1 MAAGAADLDGYG
13 TPRRRSLAWGSR
25 SLRMGSE
32 LHILALLPVLS
43 LLAVQARCKG
53 GGVRGHTPAAIK
65 PLLPWLSLRE
75 GLTPSNCKPKQTF
88 VSLSNTPVCSFGRSK
103 KSKEYR
109 GCWSD
114 RGWCLVQGLAMRS
127 LIHTQCLCSHKGS
140 QGVWTGHSS
149 TAPFVLRSRA
159 VPAAHQ
165 ALLCL
170 PFTSCSP
177 SPLSLC
183 ELPCEVCLTSSW

>member
-1 MAAGAADLDGYG
+1 MAAGAADLNGYG

-65 PLLPWLSLRE
+65 PLLPRLSLRE
-75 GLTPSNCKPKQTF
+75 GLTPSNRKPKQTF
-88 VSLSNTPVCSFGRSK
+88 ASLSNTPVCSFGRSK

-109 GCWSD
+109 ACWSD
-114 RGWCLVQGLAMRS
+114 RGWCLVGRVWQWEASFTPSVSEVTKAAKAFGLVILQR
-127 LIHTQCLCSHKGS
+127 LHLFYGPVQCPQSIRPSSACPSHP
-140 QGVWTGHSS
+140 VLR
-149 TAPFVLRSRA
+149 APFLFVSCPVRS
-159 VPAAHQ
+159 V
-165 ALLCL
+165 
-170 PFTSCSP
+170 
-177 SPLSLC
+177 
-183 ELPCEVCLTSSW
+183 